1 MQLAQL
7 LASREVAWRGS
18 QVARARALT
27 QAAFPHAAAAL
38 AERWPGI
45 ALGRVLM
52 EATSSLARMSRAAV
66 RARNLAVLN
75 KDTETGARL
84 IEAFIADEASED
96 LALLYTGRIF
106 ATEEVAAEA
115 TAAEAE
121 AGAAA

>member
-1 MQLAQL
+1 
-7 LASREVAWRGS
+7 
-18 QVARARALT
+18 
-27 QAAFPHAAAAL
+27 
-38 AERWPGI
+38 
-45 ALGRVLM
+45 M

-115 TAAEAE
+115 AAAE
-121 AGAAA
+121 AGAGAAA